1 MNEKVKVC
9 LRKGSTLMPAAN
21 KNVLFSQTHAEE
33 TLAKADA
40 ALRQRETELA
50 TLRAEHQALQTELNV
65 VRRGLSSSTERAEQL
80 HEEGQVGI

>member
-1 MNEKVKVC
+1 
-9 LRKGSTLMPAAN
+9 MPAAN

-33 TLAKADA
+33 TLSQGSVCFSK
-40 ALRQRETELA
+40 RETELA